1 MASRGAKKRTRL
13 RVGRPYKATTGE
25 WACPVEFRGVEPR
38 YPDIRGEDSLQALCL
53 AISFLRSRVDD
64 VTAKGSKLLYVEDG
78 TEWDKRTRAA
88 TFGTVGRRQGGRGL
102 TPRR

>member
-1 MASRGAKKRTRL
+1 MACRGR
-13 RVGRPYKATTGE
+13 
-25 WACPVEFRGVEPR
+25 
-38 YPDIRGEDSLQALCL
+38 
-53 AISFLRSRVDD
+53 RVDD